1 MNRLSPNFTVE
12 EFACKCGKCN
22 YTTPSL
28 ALVAALE
35 ELREAL
41 GNKPLRIN
49 SGLRCPA
56 HNKAVEGSPT
66 SQHVK
71 GTAADVRPP
80 KGMTSEQLAKTAENI
95 KAFQEGGIGIYP
107 TFVHLDV
114 RGYKARWR
122 DE

>member
-1 MNRLSPNFTVE
+1 MNRVSPNFTAE
-12 EFACKCGKCN
+12 EFACKCGKCK

-41 GNKPLRIN
+41 GNKPLRII

-56 HNKAVEGSPT
+56 HNKAVGGIPKSK
-66 SQHVK
+66 HVK